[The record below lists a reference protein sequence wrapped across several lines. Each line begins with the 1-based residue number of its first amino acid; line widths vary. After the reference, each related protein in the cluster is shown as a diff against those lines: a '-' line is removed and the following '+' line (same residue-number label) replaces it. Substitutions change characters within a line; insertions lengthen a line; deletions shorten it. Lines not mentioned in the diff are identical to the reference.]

1 MHFYKIILH
10 KKMTINNHL
19 KWYNLVISFV
29 LIFFIIYDIN
39 FNFLPFI
46 TTGRFALVFLFVFS
60 FNKIYF
66 DNLFY
71 WGFVMFGLLLFYSFI
86 QSSFS
91 GDMTQTSRL
100 FWFLIYGWVLPYLVM
115 FYFKKADQIYFY
127 VFLAAILQAILVFV
141 MFFNLEFRS
150 QILGSLKVVAN
161 ITQNES
167 LQRAFGF
174 TSLTGSTFSI
184 VQAGGFFSGIY
195 YLTRTSFNSI
205 LFKLFIWIG
214 LISILLSTVLI
225 GRTGLLISIFFLVY
239 YFIYKSNSKQK
250 MIFLLISFFL
260 YQIDFESSFIN
271 LTENIEGFK
280 SEWFITWIEEA
291 FNFRK
296 NSTLEE
302 LNTMYIP
309 PVTIETI
316 IGVGRVKS
324 ETGFGNASMND
335 SGYIQTY
342 YSLGLIMSVIFY
354 LTYFCLS
361 FFRWLNSK
369 RDPLILTFLI
379 IVFLVEYKEPFIF
392 KYSLPFLLTTFLIYE
407 NKFQKS

>member
-1 MHFYKIILH
+1 
-10 KKMTINNHL
+10 MTLNNHS
-19 KWYNLVISFV
+19 KWYNQVISFV
-29 LIFFIIYDIN
+29 LIFFILYDIN
-39 FNFLPFI
+39 FNFLPFF
-46 TTGRFALVFLFVFS
+46 TTGRIAFLFLLITS
-60 FNKIYF
+60 FNKTNF
-66 DNLFY
+66 DNIFY
-71 WGFVMFGLLLFYSFI
+71 WGCIIFGLLLFYALFQRIYSAESI
-86 QSSFS
+86 
-91 GDMTQTSRL
+91 QTSRL
-100 FWFLIYGWVLPYLVM
+100 FWFLIYGWILPYVVL
-115 FYFKKADQIYFY
+115 FYFKKAEQVYFFI
-127 VFLAAILQAILVFV
+127 FLVAILQAILVFV
-141 MFFNLEFRS
+141 MFFNIEIRF
-150 QILGSLKVVAN
+150 QIMGMLKVVTN
-161 ITQNES
+161 ITQNET

-184 VQAGGFFSGIY
+184 VQAGGFFSGVY
-195 YLTRTSFNSI
+195 YLTRTTFNSI
-205 LFKLFIWIG
+205 LIKLLIWLG
-214 LISILLSTVLI
+214 LIAILLSTVLI

-239 YFIYKSNSKQK
+239 YLIFISNTKQK
-250 MIFLLISFFL
+250 IIILLISFSM
-260 YQIDFESSFIN
+260 YQIDFESGFIN

-302 LNTMYIP
+302 LNTMYVP
-309 PVTIETI
+309 PITVETI
-316 IGVGRVKS
+316 FGTGRVKS
-324 ETGFGNASMND
+324 ESGFGNASMND

-369 RDPLILTFLI
+369 RDPLTLTFLF

-407 NKFQKS
+407 NKLQKS

>member
-1 MHFYKIILH
+1 
-10 KKMTINNHL
+10 MTLKDHS
-19 KWYNLVISFV
+19 KWYNHVISFV
-29 LIFFIIYDIN
+29 LIFFILYDIN
-39 FNFLPFI
+39 FNFLPYF
-46 TTGRFALVFLFVFS
+46 TTGRIAFLFLLITS
-60 FNKIYF
+60 FNKTNF

-71 WGFVMFGLLLFYSFI
+71 WGCIIFGLLLFYALFQRIYSAESI
-86 QSSFS
+86 
-91 GDMTQTSRL
+91 QTSRL
-100 FWFLIYGWVLPYLVM
+100 FWFIIYGWILPYLVL
-115 FYFKKADQIYFY
+115 FYFKKAEQIYFF

-141 MFFNLEFRS
+141 MFFNIEIRF
-150 QILGSLKVVAN
+150 QIMGMLKVVTN
-161 ITQNES
+161 ITQNET

-184 VQAGGFFSGIY
+184 VQAGGFFSGVY
-195 YLTRTSFNSI
+195 YLTRTTFNSI
-205 LFKLFIWIG
+205 LIKLLIWLG
-214 LISILLSTVLI
+214 LMAILLSTVLI

-239 YFIYKSNSKQK
+239 YFIFISNIKQK
-250 MIFLLISFFL
+250 IIILLISFSI

-280 SEWFITWIEEA
+280 TEWFITWIEEA

-302 LNTMYIP
+302 LNTMYVP
-309 PVTIETI
+309 PITIETI
-316 IGVGRVKS
+316 IGLGRVES
-324 ETGFGNASMND
+324 ESGYGNASMND

-342 YSLGLIMSVIFY
+342 YSLGLIMSAVFY

-369 RDPLILTFLI
+369 RNPLILIFLI

-392 KYSLPFLLTTFLIYE
+392 KYSLPFLLTTFLVYE

>member
-1 MHFYKIILH
+1 
-10 KKMTINNHL
+10 MTINNHS
-19 KWYNLVISFV
+19 KWYNQVISFV

-39 FNFLPFI
+39 FNFLPYF
-46 TTGRFALVFLFVFS
+46 TTGRIAFLFLLITN
-60 FNKIYF
+60 FNRIHF

-71 WGFVMFGLLLFYSFI
+71 WGCTIFALLLFYSLF
-86 QSSFS
+86 QSIYSS
-91 GDMTQTSRL
+91 ESIQTSRL
-100 FWFLIYGWVLPYLVM
+100 FWFIIYGWVLPYLVL
-115 FYFKKADQIYFY
+115 FYLKKAEQVYFF
-127 VFLAAILQAILVFV
+127 VFLAATLQAILVFV
-141 MFFNLEFRS
+141 MFFNIEIRF
-150 QILGSLKVVAN
+150 QIMGMLKVVTN
-161 ITQNES
+161 ITQLET

-174 TSLTGSTFSI
+174 TSLTGSAFSV
-184 VQAGGFFSGIY
+184 VQASGFFSGIY
-195 YLTRTSFNSI
+195 YLSRTSFNSI

-214 LISILLSTVLI
+214 LIGILLSTVLI

-239 YFIYKSNSKQK
+239 YFIFISNTKQK
-250 MIFLLISFFL
+250 IIFLLISFFL

-296 NSTLEE
+296 NSTLDE

-309 PVTIETI
+309 PITIETI
-316 IGVGRVKS
+316 IGMGRVES
-324 ETGFGNASMND
+324 ESGFGNASMND

-342 YSLGLIMSVIFY
+342 YSLGLIMSAIFY
-354 LTYFCLS
+354 LSYFCLS

-369 RDPLILTFLI
+369 RDPLILIFLI
-379 IVFLVEYKEPFIF
+379 IVFLIEYKEPFIF
-392 KYSLPFLLTTFLIYE
+392 KYSLPFLLTTFLVYE